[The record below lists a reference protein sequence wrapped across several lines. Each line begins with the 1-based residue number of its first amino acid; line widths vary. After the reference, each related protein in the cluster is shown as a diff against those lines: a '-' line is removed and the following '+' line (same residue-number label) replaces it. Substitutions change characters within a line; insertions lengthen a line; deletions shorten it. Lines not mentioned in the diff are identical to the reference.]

1 MGLIKRFNI
10 NNYKNSET
18 IVELKNI
25 SVFYNKRQ
33 IIENLN
39 LKINKQE
46 ILGILGPNG
55 AGKSTIFNL
64 VAGLKDPNYGEIFIN
79 GVDCTKLPIN
89 ERFTK
94 FKLGLVPQYGGLIH
108 DLSLIDNLRLVSEI
122 HIKEKE
128 LRNQKVNKLISQF
141 EFESLLEIKAKHL
154 SGGQKKKLV
163 IAMSLIN
170 DPKILLLDEPF
181 AALDILT
188 IKMLQEIILNL
199 QSSEEISIVVCD
211 HQARDLL
218 NCVDRAIILSN
229 GKIIASGSPNEVIS
243 DKQAKIMYFG
253 DEFNIS

>member
-1 MGLIKRFNI
+1 MALIKKFKVEKFTSN
-10 NNYKNSET
+10 ET
-18 IVELKNI
+18 IVEIKNA

-33 IIENLN
+33 ILNNLN
-39 LKINKQE
+39 LGIKKQE
-46 ILGILGPNG
+46 ILGVLGPNG
-55 AGKSTIFNL
+55 VGKSTIFNL
-64 VAGLKDPNYGEIFIN
+64 ITGLKDPNYGEIIIEGIN
-79 GVDCTKLPIN
+79 STKLPIN

-94 FKLGLVPQYGGLIH
+94 FRIGLVPQYGGLIY
-108 DLSLIDNLRLVSEI
+108 DLTMIDNLKLVAEI

-128 LRNQKVNKLISQF
+128 LRDQKINKLITQF
-141 EFESLLEIKAKHL
+141 EFEALLNIKAKHL

-163 IAMSLIN
+163 IAMALIN
-170 DPKILLLDEPF
+170 NPKILLLDEPF

-199 QSSEEISIVVCD
+199 QSTEEISVVICD

-243 DKQAKIMYFG
+243 DKDAKSQYFG
-253 DEFNIS
+253 DEFSIN

>member
-1 MGLIKRFNI
+1 MAVIKKFKI
-10 NNYKNSET
+10 KSYKKVQS
-18 IVELKNI
+18 IIELKNI

-33 IIENLN
+33 IIENLSLN
-39 LKINKQE
+39 INKQE
-46 ILGILGPNG
+46 ILGMLGPNG
-55 AGKSTIFNL
+55 VGKSTIFNL
-64 VAGLKDPNYGEIFIN
+64 ITGLKDPNFGEIIIN
-79 GVDCTKLPIN
+79 GVNATKLPIN

-108 DLSLIDNLRLVSEI
+108 DLSLIDNLKLVSEI
-122 HIKEKE
+122 HLKEKE
-128 LRNQKVNKLISQF
+128 LRDHKINKIITQF
-141 EFESLLEIKAKHL
+141 EFESLLMIKAKNL

-163 IAMSLIN
+163 IAMSLMN

-188 IKMLQEIILNL
+188 IKMLQEIIINL
-199 QSSEEISIVVCD
+199 QASEEISIVVCD

-229 GKIIASGSPNEVIS
+229 GKIIASGSPKEVIS
-243 DKQAKIMYFG
+243 DEDAKTHYFG

>member
-1 MGLIKRFNI
+1 MAIIKKFRI
-10 NNYKNSET
+10 KSYKN
-18 IVELKNI
+18 VEPIIRLKNI

-39 LKINKQE
+39 LVINKQE
-46 ILGILGPNG
+46 ILGMLGPNG
-55 AGKSTIFNL
+55 VGKSTIFNL
-64 VAGLKDPNYGEIFIN
+64 ITGLKDPNYGEIIIN
-79 GVDCTKLPIN
+79 GINSTNLPIN
-89 ERFTK
+89 KRFSK
-94 FKLGLVPQYGGLIH
+94 FNLGLVPQYGGLIY
-108 DLSLIDNLRLVSEI
+108 DLTLFENLKLVAEI

-128 LRNQKVNKLISQF
+128 LRTQKLNKLITQF
-141 EFESLLEIKAKHL
+141 EFESLLKVKSKNL

-163 IAMSLIN
+163 IAMALIN
-170 DPKILLLDEPF
+170 NPKILLLDEPF

-199 QSSEEISIVVCD
+199 QASEEISIVICD

-243 DKQAKIMYFG
+243 DKNAKTHYFG
-253 DEFNIS
+253 DEFSIS